1 MTNEVSEAPRS
12 LLSQIRDSLFSAL
25 LHTGSLN
32 LKNPWF
38 WGPVFYAQVSS
49 LFAYDLGRREVVSP
63 QAELLIALSFVG
75 YWVLYP
81 VLGWIVSRAASQT
94 RWLWVTGGLLLLGVS
109 RGYLLEHL
117 FTTSE
122 SEALDN
128 FLARLPGD
136 VSIGFI
142 IVIALSELIYSSDRH
157 VGAMRKLSD
166 YQTRLLENRKLTSG
180 RAVEAES
187 RLREMAQQAL
197 LGELDR
203 IKSLLTAAA
212 KWKEVQSVASEISDL
227 ITKEVRPLSH
237 KLRNKLEEY
246 SSTRELTQVIRPLR
260 FGRPKNVSAA
270 QDTRIVGLY
279 LLAMPN
285 ILLTING
292 LSDLQVTLASFAVSL
307 LVIPVGLALRQL
319 VSLLKLKNR
328 WLNWA
333 GVITILVL
341 SYLPLQ
347 LLIASLVPQRP
358 ELATLRWSGIGVY
371 LFTGMVVAL
380 WRAIERSRAEI
391 ELELSEMNL
400 DVLRSTAI
408 VEQQIW
414 IAQKKW
420 AYLVHGAVQGALTV
434 AASRLQLANESNPA
448 DIKQILEDL
457 DKAVLALKG
466 DWSQEQGLAAFIQE
480 TSETWSGVLA
490 IEVSIDKNC
499 APLLDSPVTA
509 RCISEIVK
517 ELAGNAY
524 RHGKAKHL
532 VIAIGKNS
540 DGDLTLSASNDGYG
554 LTDQESGLGSAL
566 FDDLTMQWEIS
577 QDTRG
582 VNFNATLPAI
592 YPRSES
598 NQA

>member
-12 LLSQIRDSLFSAL
+12 MLLQIRESLFSAL
-25 LHTGSLN
+25 LHTGSLRFQ
-32 LKNPWF
+32 NPWF
-38 WGPVFYAQVSS
+38 WGPVFFSQISS
-49 LFAYDLGRREVVSP
+49 LFAYDLGRREIVHPYAGV
-63 QAELLIALSFVG
+63 LIAISFAG
-75 YWVLYP
+75 YWLFYP
-81 VLGWIVSRAASQT
+81 VLAWIVSRTVAES
-94 RWLWVTGGLLLLGVS
+94 RWLWVMTGLLLMGTT

-117 FTTSE
+117 FTD
-122 SEALDN
+122 SEAQALEN

-136 VSIGFI
+136 ITIGFI
-142 IVIALSELIYSSDRH
+142 LVIALSELIYSSDRH

-166 YQTRLLENRKLTSG
+166 SRSRLIENRKLTSG
-180 RAVEAES
+180 RAVEAETS
-187 RLREMAQQAL
+187 LREMAQQSL
-197 LGELDR
+197 LGELVR
-203 IKSLLTAAA
+203 IKDLLTAAA
-212 KWKEVQSVASEISDL
+212 KWEQVQSVAAEISEL

-246 SSTRELTQVIRPLR
+246 SAVNQHAQVIKPLR
-260 FGRPKNVSAA
+260 FGRPKNVSAVN
-270 QDTRIVGLY
+270 DTRIVGLY

-292 LSDLQVTLASFAVSL
+292 LSDPQVTMTSFAVSL
-307 LVIPVGLALRQL
+307 LVVPVGLAIREL
-319 VSLLKLKNR
+319 VGLMNVRNR

-333 GVITILVL
+333 SVLSILVL

-347 LLIASLVPQRP
+347 LLIVTLLPKHP
-358 ELATLRWSGIGVY
+358 ELGNLRWSGIGVY
-371 LFTGMVVAL
+371 LFTGVVVAL

-391 ELELSEMNL
+391 ERELSEMNL

-434 AASRLQLANESNPA
+434 AASRLQLADEKNPV
-448 DIKQILEDL
+448 DTKQILKDL
-457 DKAVLALKG
+457 DKAVAALKG
-466 DWSQEQGLAAFIQE
+466 DWTQEQGLDFFLKE
-480 TSETWSGVLA
+480 TRETWDGVLD
-490 IEVSIDKNC
+490 IEVSIDKKC
-499 APLLDSPVTA
+499 KALVESPITA
-509 RCISEIVK
+509 RCVSEIVK

-532 VIAIGKNS
+532 VVAFGTNAN
-540 DGDLTLSASNDGYG
+540 GDLTLNASNDGSG
-554 LTDQESGLGSAL
+554 LSNQESGLGSAL
-566 FDDLTMQWEIS
+566 FDDLTMEWSIT
-577 QDTRG
+577 QDKGG
-582 VNFNATLPAI
+582 VNFNAVLPAI